1 MKPTST
7 NDDHLQSDN
16 GQAHIVSPIPLTDL
30 QKAFSDKCQISTRL
44 FPDCLHFRVKVGA
57 VSFWFLLFKTFLICK
72 QNKKFTKS
80 RTNGLLKSVDEQ
92 VVNNAGS
99 ISSTRKP
106 ILWQHSPFA
115 PPRGWIQK
123 NLDSIIRPLVG
134 EPASVLS
141 PHGPGHLTIP
151 SCPDP
156 ISALNYEHQ
165 PRNCSTIAFVKWD
178 LRGKHTI
185 NGVY

>member
-1 MKPTST
+1 MSNFHST
-7 NDDHLQSDN
+7 TPWLFSFSNKRRGS
-16 GQAHIVSPIPLTDL
+16 VPL
-30 QKAFSDKCQISTRL
+30 ISTILNKTKKTENHARL
-44 FPDCLHFRVKVGA
+44 ESSNML
-57 VSFWFLLFKTFLICK
+57 SSK
-72 QNKKFTKS
+72 QWT
-80 RTNGLLKSVDEQ
+80 TQ
-92 VVNNAGS
+92 GS
-99 ISSTRKP
+99 ISSTRNP

-156 ISALNYEHQ
+156 ISALNYEHR
-165 PRNCSTIAFVKWD
+165 PRNCSAIGFVKWD

-185 NGVY
+185 NSVY